1 MMNYSTYTFLININP
16 IFYRAIIT
24 FFLSFCIA
32 LILYQIIICWNK
44 KNSIIGE
51 QIRDLGLF
59 GQKEKEGTPTM
70 GGLVIIFSTLIST
83 IFFSNLNNVYV
94 LMLIMTTLYMG
105 CLGFIDDY
113 IKIKHSKKG
122 LGIMGKIFSQVI
134 LGIFIGITMYFN
146 TSISTIQKQ
155 KVESKNFFSLKK
167 EEYGF
172 KTTIPIFSY
181 IYHNNEFN
189 YAYLL
194 NWYNKKWK
202 KYTWII
208 FIPIVVVIITFIS
221 NGSNLTDGI
230 DGLTAGIS
238 SIIFATLSVLSI
250 ISSNKIYSSYF
261 HFIYIP
267 HLEEIIIFSFSFL
280 GSLISFLWYNTYPAQ
295 IFMGD
300 TGSLTIGGVIATLA
314 IINRKELTLPIL
326 CGIFFIENISVIIQ
340 VLYFRYSKKK
350 YGIGKRIFLM
360 SPLHHHFQK
369 LGYHENKIFNRFI
382 IIQMMLSMLVFIL
395 LII

>member
-1 MMNYSTYTFLININP
+1 MIYFFKYLFFFNINSV
-16 IFYRAIIT
+16 FYRAIIS

-32 LILYQIIICWNK
+32 LILYQKIIYWNR
-44 KNSIIGE
+44 KNHVIGE

-70 GGLVIIFSTLIST
+70 GGVVIIFSTLIPT
-83 IFFSNLNNVYV
+83 IFFSTLNNMYV
-94 LMLIMTTLYMG
+94 LMLIMTTLYIG
-105 CLGFIDDY
+105 CIGFIDDY
-113 IKIKHSKKG
+113 IKIKHNKKG
-122 LGIMGKIFSQVI
+122 LSIMGKVFSQI
-134 LGIFIGITMYFN
+134 LLGILIGVTMYFN
-146 TSISTIQKQ
+146 TSIYSIQKQ
-155 KVESKNFFSLKK
+155 KIESKYSHFFK
-167 EEYGF
+167 EKEYGF
-172 KTTIPIFSY
+172 KTTIPIFST
-181 IYHNNEFN
+181 YHNNEFN

-194 NWYNKKWK
+194 SWYNQKWK
-202 KYTWII
+202 KYTWVV
-208 FIPIVVVIITFIS
+208 FIPIVIGIITFLS
-221 NGSNLTDGI
+221 NGANLTDGI

-238 SIIFATLSVLSI
+238 SIIFATLSLLSI

-314 IINRKELTLPIL
+314 IINRKELILPIL
-326 CGIFFIENISVIIQ
+326 CGIFFVENISVIMQ

-360 SPLHHHFQK
+360 APLHHHFQK

>member
-1 MMNYSTYTFLININP
+1 MIHFFKYLIYISFFININSV
-16 IFYRAIIT
+16 FYRAIIA

-32 LILYQIIICWNK
+32 LILYQKIIHWNR
-44 KNSIIGE
+44 KNNIIGE
-51 QIRDLGLF
+51 KIRDLGLI

-70 GGLVIIFSTLIST
+70 GGIVIIFSTLIPT
-83 IFFSNLNNVYV
+83 IFFSTLNNVYV

-105 CLGFIDDY
+105 CIGFIDDY
-113 IKIKHSKKG
+113 IKIKHNKKG
-122 LGIMGKIFSQVI
+122 LSLRGKIFSQI
-134 LGIFIGITMYFN
+134 LLGILIGIIMYFHT
-146 TSISTIQKQ
+146 TSISIQKQ
-155 KVESKNFFSLKK
+155 ENSRFLKEK
-167 EEYGF
+167 EYEFGF
-172 KTTIPIFSY
+172 KTTIPTS

-189 YAYLL
+189 YADILSG
-194 NWYNKKWK
+194 YNKKWK
-202 KYTWII
+202 KYAWII
-208 FIPIVVVIITFIS
+208 FIPIVILIITFLS
-221 NGSNLTDGI
+221 NGANLTDGI

-238 SIIFATLSVLSI
+238 SIIFATLSLLSI

-300 TGSLTIGGVIATLA
+300 TGSLTIGGVIATLS
-314 IINRKELTLPIL
+314 IINRKELILPIL
-326 CGIFFIENISVIIQ
+326 CGIFFIENISVIMQ

-360 SPLHHHFQK
+360 APLHHHFQK

>member
-1 MMNYSTYTFLININP
+1 MINFFINNNSV
-16 IFYRAIIT
+16 FYRAILA
-24 FFLSFCIA
+24 FFLSFCMA
-32 LILYQIIICWNK
+32 LILYQRIICWNQ

-51 QIRDLGLF
+51 KIRDLGLF

-70 GGLVIIFSTLIST
+70 GGVVLIFSTLIST
-83 IFFSNLNNVYV
+83 IFFSTLNNIYV

-105 CLGFIDDY
+105 CIGFIDDY
-113 IKIKHSKKG
+113 IKIKYNKKG
-122 LGIMGKIFSQVI
+122 LSIMGKILSQI
-134 LGIFIGITMYFN
+134 LLGIFIGSIMYFN
-146 TSISTIQKQ
+146 TNISIQKE
-155 KVESKNFFSLKK
+155 KIESKNSHFFQEKK
-167 EEYGF
+167 YGF
-172 KTTIPIFSY
+172 KTTIPIFYS
-181 IYHNNEFN
+181 IYHNHEFD

-194 NWYNKKWK
+194 NWYNKKWE
-202 KYTWII
+202 KYAWIV
-208 FIPIVVVIITFIS
+208 FIPIVIVIITFLS
-221 NGSNLTDGI
+221 NGANLTDGI

-238 SIIFATLSVLSI
+238 SIIFATLSLLSI
-250 ISSNKIYSSYF
+250 ISSNEIYSSYLN
-261 HFIYIP
+261 FIYIP

-314 IINRKELTLPIL
+314 IINRKELILPIL

-340 VLYFRYSKKK
+340 VLYFKYYKKK

-360 SPLHHHFQK
+360 APLHHHFQK

-395 LII
+395 LVI

>member
-1 MMNYSTYTFLININP
+1 MIYFFHKYLIINS
-16 IFYRAIIT
+16 IFYRAIIA

-32 LILYQIIICWNK
+32 FILYQKIICWNQ
-44 KNSIIGE
+44 KNSMIGE
-51 QIRDLGLF
+51 KIRDLGLF

-70 GGLVIIFSTLIST
+70 GGIVMIFSTLIST
-83 IFFSNLNNVYV
+83 ILFSTLNNVYV

-105 CLGFIDDY
+105 CIGLIDDY
-113 IKIKHSKKG
+113 IKIKHNKKG
-122 LGIMGKIFSQVI
+122 LSIMGKIFSQI
-134 LGIFIGITMYFN
+134 LLGIFIGITMYFN
-146 TSISTIQKQ
+146 TNISIQKQ
-155 KVESKNFFSLKK
+155 KIESKNSHFLKK
-167 EEYGF
+167 KEYGF
-172 KTTIPIFSY
+172 NTTIPILSS
-181 IYHNNEFN
+181 IYHNHEFN

-194 NWYNKKWK
+194 SWYNQKWK
-202 KYTWII
+202 KYAWIVY
-208 FIPIVVVIITFIS
+208 IPIVIGIITFLS
-221 NGSNLTDGI
+221 NGANLTDGI

-238 SIIFATLSVLSI
+238 SIIFALFSLLSI
-250 ISSNKIYSSYF
+250 ISSNKIYSFYF

-314 IINRKELTLPIL
+314 IINRKELILPIL
-326 CGIFFIENISVIIQ
+326 CGIFFIENISVIMQ
-340 VLYFRYSKKK
+340 VLYFRYSKNK
-350 YGIGKRIFLM
+350 YGIGKRVFLM
-360 SPLHHHFQK
+360 APLHHHFQK

-382 IIQMMLSMLVFIL
+382 IIQIMLSMLVFLL